1 MAYKSYEN
9 PNEIKDEE
17 KWLKIF
23 STDAFK
29 WLLVTGVIGIIL
41 FNLFNSFGKGII
53 GIILGVIQCIFFTG
67 IQMFYIPREEYMKGG
82 GLTLAVLL
90 KRIIHRKL
98 NKRIYV
104 KYMIPEVSTIMKK
117 EKLEE
122 NRLKEKRIKESMD
135 GTHYRLKD

>member
-29 WLLVTGVIGIIL
+29 WLLVTGVIGIVL

-53 GIILGVIQCIFFTG
+53 GIILGGIQCIFFTG
-67 IQMFYIPREEYMKGG
+67 IQMIYMPREEYMKGG

-122 NRLKEKRIKESMD
+122 NRLKEKRIKESTD